1 MHERR
6 SAQVTLG
13 VVIVFVV
20 LCIVCISFFF
30 FFTSSVIF
38 FFSVSLNDNAIRRLW
53 ERTCSWTT
61 PWRMVTEVAIAPNC
75 KALELHSIQNTMA
88 GYMDSKHISVTPF
101 PPLFWVI

>member
-30 FFTSSVIF
+30 FY
-38 FFSVSLNDNAIRRLW
+38 L
-53 ERTCSWTT
+53 
-61 PWRMVTEVAIAPNC
+61 
-75 KALELHSIQNTMA
+75 
-88 GYMDSKHISVTPF
+88 
-101 PPLFWVI
+101 